1 MCIELVIKFWYR
13 WRVNLINLYGILTP
27 IMAKSRKARR
37 SQRRRGKL
45 FYLALT
51 LVILGEAAFII
62 VLFLPGYVSKL
73 VTPSQAQAELNAT
86 VITEYMLST
95 LINPY
100 NNSLVNATAL
110 GLINNTKPILMYLTV
125 NDPYLIDDTC
135 NVWPILY
142 NATRYHN
149 YNVVIVVFPNPPN
162 QAPATLSTIQQFNNY
177 VYELCNFNP
186 EVANF
191 IVTTAFWGNFTSGSQ
206 ILIVGYGTLLP
217 QLLTKLGINASRV
230 YFPLLIVIK
239 PYNTVEA
246 SGIIYGPQLTN
257 NTYLSEAL
265 FTSPRNG

>member
-1 MCIELVIKFWYR
+1 
-13 WRVNLINLYGILTP
+13 
-27 IMAKSRKARR
+27 MAKSRKTKR

-62 VLFLPGYVSKL
+62 VLFLPGYVSRL
-73 VTPSQAQAELNAT
+73 ATPSQVQAELNTT
-86 VITEYMLST
+86 VITNYMLST

-125 NDPYLIDDTC
+125 NDPYLIDESC
-135 NVWPILY
+135 NIWPILY
-142 NATRYHN
+142 NATQYHN
-149 YNVVIVVFPNPPN
+149 YNVIIVVFPNPLT
-162 QAPATLSTIQQFNNY
+162 QAPATLSVIQQFDSY

-186 EVANF
+186 TSTRF
-191 IVTTAFWGNFTSGSQ
+191 IVTTAFWGNYTYGSQ
-206 ILIVGYGTLLP
+206 VLIVGYGTLLP

-257 NTYLSEAL
+257 STYLSETLFAL
-265 FTSPRNG
+265 PRNG